1 MAGEIYPATSG
12 TSGVGARAGIWTVI
26 VTIDGVDQTARVIGD
41 LRIDAEEG
49 AARIADLTIRPP
61 DGQVVTVAAWVGKS
75 ITIDIADQSSGSPTD
90 IQRLF
95 SGLIDTPALDLETR
109 TIALRC
115 TDNLQNLVAALDN
128 AAIDALTPGG
138 WHSPAVFDPAATGW
152 GRLQDRLS
160 TRPTACERSI
170 AGALRVT
177 PWAPALVP
185 HLSFTAEHV
194 LDGSLSVALAARH
207 QLVNEVGISFGYRFP
222 RVKAEAYPIAYQYV
236 AEGNLADHAA
246 NLNYWLRR
254 DAVVKAIESAGG
266 TVESITYTALPNQQ
280 IGQWIPSAVDYQLC
294 MGFSAEVSFDYVQMI
309 EERHTITVAAPASVA
324 AVGTLRRTLQGALEG
339 VYPPTQTVEHDMLL
353 FKNKISSI
361 PPLDTATPLTGYTVA
376 ADVTLTPETDRTA
389 AGAAMQTLIEIAKT
403 NIWGSHRQNRVRATV
418 ALNPAIDLDKTID
431 IAAGPVHARGK
442 CVSVSHLLSPPTG
455 QATSELAIAL
465 CTIAGTGI
473 SHPETPTAAPA
484 GSAPATTPLAG
495 EPTADFNFLP
505 EEDHMFT
512 VTFPGVDEVER
523 AKAIIPLAS
532 SYNATLSEDIL
543 EVTL

>member
-160 TRPTACERSI
+160 TRPAACERSI

-177 PWAPALVP
+177 PWAPAPAP

-280 IGQWIPSAVDYQLC
+280 IGQWIPSSVDSQLC

-309 EERHTITVAAPASVA
+309 EEKHTITVAAPASIA
-324 AVGTLRRTLQGALEG
+324 AVGTRMPGWADEAFADFAKRMPRELPLELKEVKAEPRSGGKSVEAMMAAEAARIEAALPPRCRRLILDERGEDLSTRALARRLEAWQTEG
-339 VYPPTQTVEHDMLL
+339 D
-353 FKNKISSI
+353 
-361 PPLDTATPLTGYTVA
+361 D
-376 ADVTLTPETDRTA
+376 
-389 AGAAMQTLIEIAKT
+389 
-403 NIWGSHRQNRVRATV
+403 V
-418 ALNPAIDLDKTID
+418 ALIVGGPDGLDPALKST
-431 IAAGPVHARGK
+431 AHETMRLSSLTLPHALVR
-442 CVSVSHLLSPPTG
+442 VMLAEALYRAWSLSKN
-455 QATSELAIAL
+455 
-465 CTIAGTGI
+465 
-473 SHPETPTAAPA
+473 HPYHRE
-484 GSAPATTPLAG
+484 
-495 EPTADFNFLP
+495 
-505 EEDHMFT
+505 
-512 VTFPGVDEVER
+512 
-523 AKAIIPLAS
+523 
-532 SYNATLSEDIL
+532 
-543 EVTL
+543 